1 MNTKKLRKLLNYI
14 LPSPLGEGSG
24 VRLLPFL
31 GEGSGVRLLPFL
43 GEGSGVRLLL
53 FFIVSLFFSPAGAQ
67 TITGTV
73 YEMLGGQREPIVGA
87 NVVLVNHQNRYVKGA
102 VTDLNGQYRLQ
113 VPQDAQNLRIQ
124 VSYIGMKT
132 QSVRYTGQTQQNFT
146 MENQTTLQEVR
157 VTGQRGGRD
166 AMGISRMEQTSAVQK
181 IDLTEIVDISPVTSV
196 EEALQGQ
203 IAGLDINL
211 GGDPGARSSIRIR
224 GTSSLSASN
233 EPLIVIDGVPQ
244 DVDISED
251 FNFATANEEDFGALL
266 NIAPANIESIEVLKD
281 ASATAIYGTKGANG
295 VLLITT
301 KRGAMG
307 KTKFSFSSKYT
318 FKQEPESV
326 PLLNGPQYVA
336 MMQDA
341 IWNAANSKGLSSAA
355 TEMNMLFNNM
365 ELNYD
370 PLYRY
375 YDEYNVDTDWLE
387 AVKHNA
393 IISDNNFSMTGGGE
407 KAVYKLNL
415 GYYDEQGTTRGT
427 GVQRLSAGMKITYKF
442 SDQLRVRTDF
452 SFSNTNRD
460 ANVLSNARSMA
471 MQKMPNLSPYW
482 IDDQTGASTGIF
494 FTQQEDFQGAYS
506 SNYNPVA
513 LVSEGYNK
521 TTQRDE
527 KMTITLEYDFPFH
540 LQYQGWVSMNM
551 RTTKNKQFLPQ
562 VATGVLWTSSNANR
576 STDAT
581 SDAFSLQTENKLL
594 YNNTFADRHKVIA
607 TALIRTNDSQSFS
620 YTSST
625 YGNASANL
633 SDPVVG
639 SVVAAS
645 GSGNSERRS
654 ISLIAQGVYTYD
666 NRYVLRATLNREG
679 NSTMGKER
687 RWGTFPAFG
696 AAWNIEQEHFW
707 PESVKEWLNVAKV
720 RVGYGWSG
728 TSPSGASIYLGA
740 YKSLGQYM
748 NMAAIVPDRMQLD
761 NLKWETTREYDFGVD
776 LRLFDRLNFTIDY
789 YDKQTS
795 DMLLKDTKLPVTT
808 GYGSVKYIN
817 SGKMSNKGIEMR
829 FDLEVYKGKGWTVS
843 VNANVSR
850 NVNKVKELPSTW
862 VMDNYSFGNGN
873 YALRIVENAPVGS
886 FYGYRYLGVYQNSE
900 DTYARDANGQVMT
913 DWQQQVM
920 VMRNGTERVFPGDA
934 KYDDINHDG
943 VINENDIV
951 YLGNANP
958 KFFGGGGFSVRYK
971 QLTLTTFFY
980 GRYGQKVINGTRI
993 SLENMRG
1000 KNNQSTAVL
1009 HRWRAE
1015 GDQTDIP
1022 RALYG
1027 MGYNYL
1033 GSDRFVEDASFL
1045 RLKTLSLSYNLP
1057 KEWLQKIGITRLNI
1071 FATGYDL
1078 FTWTSY
1084 KGQDPEVR
1092 MPSATSLVR
1101 DDATTPVSRRYAF
1114 GINLDF

>member
-1 MNTKKLRKLLNYI
+1 MKNMMNKNIK
-14 LPSPLGEGSG
+14 
-24 VRLLPFL
+24 RLLIT
-31 GEGSGVRLLPFL
+31 LLVIICHTTF
-43 GEGSGVRLLL
+43 G
-53 FFIVSLFFSPAGAQ
+53 AAQ

-73 YEMLGGQREPIVGA
+73 TELFGGAKEPIMGA
-87 NVVLVNHQNRYVKGA
+87 NVVLVNSQNRYVKGT
-102 VTDLNGQYRLQ
+102 VTDMNGNYNLQ
-113 VPQDAQNLRIQ
+113 VPKDAKNLKVQ

-132 QSVRYTGQTQQNFT
+132 QSVKYTGQKVLDFT
-146 MENQTTLQEVR
+146 MQAQTTLKEVT
-157 VTGQRGGRD
+157 VTGQKGGRD
-166 AMGISRMEQTSAVQK
+166 GMGISRMEQTAAVQRL
-181 IDLTEIVDISPVTSV
+181 DLTEIVETSPVTSV

-244 DVDISED
+244 DIDISED

-266 NIAPANIESIEVLKD
+266 NIAPANIESIEVMKD

-295 VLLITT
+295 VLLINT
-301 KRGAMG
+301 KKGAMG
-307 KTKFSFSSKYT
+307 KTKFSFSSKFT
-318 FKQEPESV
+318 VKKEPEAI
-326 PLLNGPQYVA
+326 PLLNGSQYVA

-341 IWNAANSKGLSSAA
+341 IWNAANAKGIGKASNELD
-355 TEMNMLFNNM
+355 MLFNSA

-370 PLYRY
+370 PTFRY
-375 YDEYNVDTDWLE
+375 YDEYNVDTDWLD
-387 AVKHNA
+387 AVKQDA
-393 IISDNNFSMTGGGE
+393 IITDNNFSMTGGGE

-415 GYYDEQGTTRGT
+415 GYYDEQGTTKGT
-427 GVQRLSAGMKITYKF
+427 GVQRLSAGMKITYSF
-442 SDQLRVRTDF
+442 SDRLRVHTDF
-452 SFSNTNRD
+452 SFTNTNKD
-460 ANVLSNARSMA
+460 ANVLDNARSMA
-471 MQKMPNLSPYW
+471 QNKMPNLSPYW
-482 IDDQTGASTGIF
+482 IDDVTKQSTGVY
-494 FTQQEDFQGAYS
+494 FTPESDFQGGYS

-513 LVSEGYNK
+513 LVNEGYNK
-521 TTQRDE
+521 TTQRQE
-527 KMTITLEYDFPFH
+527 KMTIKLDYEFPFN
-540 LQYQGWVSMNM
+540 LRYEGWVSMNM
-551 RTTKNKQFLPQ
+551 STTKNKKFLPQ
-562 VATGVLWTSSNANR
+562 EATGVLWTSSNANR

-581 SDAFSLQTENKLL
+581 SDAFSLQTENKLI
-594 YNNTFADRHKVIA
+594 YNNTFADVHKLIA

-625 YGNASANL
+625 YGNASPNL

-639 SVVAAS
+639 SVVASS

-654 ISLIAQGVYTYD
+654 VTMIGQAVYSFD
-666 NRYVLRATLNREG
+666 NRYVVRATLNHEG
-679 NSTMGKER
+679 NSSMGKDK

-696 AAWNIEQEHFW
+696 VAWNAEQEHFW
-707 PESVKEWLNVAKV
+707 SESIKKWLNTAKL
-720 RVGYGWSG
+720 RFGLGWSG

-740 YKSLGQYM
+740 YRSLGRYM
-748 NMAAIVPDRMQLD
+748 DMSAIVPDRMQLD
-761 NLKWETTREYDFGVD
+761 NLKWENTREMDFGID
-776 LRLFDRLNFTIDY
+776 LRLFNKLNFTIDY
-789 YDKQTS
+789 YDKETS
-795 DMLLKDTKLPVTT
+795 DMLLKNTALPAST
-808 GYGSVKYIN
+808 GFSSVKYIN

-829 FDLEVYKGKGWTVS
+829 MDYEIFRNKDWTVS

-850 NVNKVKELPSTW
+850 NVNKVKELPATW
-862 VMDNYSFGNGN
+862 VLDNYTFGNGN

-886 FYGYRYLGVYQNSE
+886 FYGYRYLGVYQNTE
-900 DTYARDANGQVMT
+900 ETYARDEAGNVMT
-913 DWQQQVM
+913 DWQGKVITMKNGSEQVY
-920 VMRNGTERVFPGDA
+920 PGDA
-934 KYDDINHDG
+934 HYEDINHDG

-958 KFFGGGGFSVRYK
+958 KFFGGGGFQVRWK

-980 GRYGQKVINGTRI
+980 GRYGQKVINGARI

-1000 KNNQSTAVL
+1000 KANQSTAVL
-1009 HRWRAE
+1009 HRWRSE

-1033 GSDRFVEDASFL
+1033 GSDRFVEDASFI

-1057 KEWLQKIGITRLNI
+1057 KQWLKNIGITRLNV

-1084 KGQDPEVR
+1084 KGQDPEVK
-1092 MPSATSLVR
+1092 MPSPTSLVK
-1101 DDATTPVSRRYAF
+1101 DNATTPVSKRFAF

>member
-1 MNTKKLRKLLNYI
+1 MITKTKHILTAILL
-14 LPSPLGEGSG
+14 
-24 VRLLPFL
+24 V
-31 GEGSGVRLLPFL
+31 VCTATA
-43 GEGSGVRLLL
+43 V
-53 FFIVSLFFSPAGAQ
+53 AQ
-67 TITGTV
+67 NNVITGTV
-73 YEMLGGQREPIVGA
+73 MEKFGDALEPIMGA
-87 NVVLVNHQNRYVKGA
+87 NVVLVNSQNRHVKGT
-102 VTDLNGQYRLQ
+102 VTDINGKYNLA
-113 VPQDAQNLRIQ
+113 VPADGKKLRIK

-132 QSVRYTGQTQQNFT
+132 QTVNYTGQTKIDFKLESNT
-146 MENQTTLQEVR
+146 SIQEVT

-166 AMGISRMEQTSAVQK
+166 QMGISRLEQTSATQRL
-181 IDLTEIVDISPVTSV
+181 DLTQIVETAPVTSV

-233 EPLIVIDGVPQ
+233 EPLIIIDGVPQ
-244 DVDISED
+244 DIDISDD

-301 KRGAMG
+301 KRGSMG

-318 FKQEPESV
+318 FKSEPKSI
-326 PLLNGPQYVA
+326 PLLNGAQYVS

-341 IWNAANSKGLSSAA
+341 IWNAANAKGISNASS
-355 TEMNMLFNNM
+355 EMNMLFNNP
-365 ELNYD
+365 EINYD
-370 PLYRY
+370 PTYKY
-375 YDEYNVDTDWLE
+375 YDEYNVDTDWLD
-387 AVKHNA
+387 AVKQNA
-393 IISDNNFSMTGGGE
+393 IITDNNLSMTGGGE

-415 GYYDEQGTTRGT
+415 GYYDEQGTTVGT
-427 GVQRLSAGMKITYKF
+427 GVQRLSAGMKITYNF
-442 SDQLRVRTDF
+442 SDRLRVRTDF
-452 SFSNTNRD
+452 SFSNTNKD

-471 MQKMPNLSPYW
+471 QSKMPNLSPYW
-482 IDDQTGASTGIF
+482 IDPVTKQSTGVY
-494 FTQQEDFQGAYS
+494 FTPQEDFQGSYS

-513 LVSEGYNK
+513 MVNEGYNK

-551 RTTKNKQFLPQ
+551 RTTKNKKFLPQ
-562 VATGVLWTSSNANR
+562 EATGVLWTDTNANR
-576 STDAT
+576 STDAS
-581 SDAFSLQTENKLL
+581 SDAFSLQTENKLI
-594 YNNTFADRHKVIA
+594 YNNTFAEKHKLIA
-607 TALIRTNDSQSFS
+607 TALLRTNDSQSFS

-639 SVVAAS
+639 SIVASS
-645 GSGNSERRS
+645 GSGNSQRRS
-654 ISLIAQGVYTYD
+654 IMMIAQGVYSYD
-666 NRYVLRATLNREG
+666 NRYVLRATVNREG
-679 NSTMGKER
+679 NSTMGKSN

-696 AAWNIEQEHFW
+696 AAWNLEQEHFLS
-707 PESVKEWLNVAKV
+707 EKIKKWLTTAKF
-720 RVGYGWSG
+720 RFGIGWSG

-740 YKSLGQYM
+740 YQSLGQYM
-748 NMAAIVPDRMQLD
+748 NMPAVYPVRMQLD
-761 NLKWETTREYDFGVD
+761 NLKWETTKEIDFGFD
-776 LRLFDRLNFTIDY
+776 LRLFNKLNITFDY
-789 YDKQTS
+789 YDKLTS
-795 DMLLKDTKLPVTT
+795 DLLLANTKLPSST
-808 GYGSVKYIN
+808 GYNTIKYIN
-817 SGKMSNKGIEMR
+817 SGKMSNKGVEIR
-829 FDLEVYKGKGWTVS
+829 FDYEVFRNKDWTVS

-862 VMDNYSFGNGN
+862 VMDNYTFGNGN

-886 FYGYRYLGVYQNSE
+886 FYGYRYLGVYQNTNE
-900 DTYARDANGQVMT
+900 TYARDAQGGIMN
-913 DWQQQVM
+913 DWKGEPITM
-920 VMRNGTERVFPGDA
+920 KNGTELVYPGDA
-934 KYDDINHDG
+934 KYEDINHDG
-943 VINENDIV
+943 VINESDIV

-958 KFFGGGGFSVRYK
+958 KFFGGGGFQVRYK
-971 QLTLTTFFY
+971 QFTLTTFFY
-980 GRYGQKVINGTRI
+980 GRYGQKVINGARI

-1000 KNNQSTAVL
+1000 KGNQSTAVL

-1015 GDQTDIP
+1015 GDDTDIP

-1045 RLKTLSLSYNLP
+1045 RLKTLSISYNVP
-1057 KEWLQKIGITRLNI
+1057 KKWLKKLGVNKLNV

-1084 KGQDPEVR
+1084 KGQDPEVT
-1092 MPSATSLVR
+1092 MPSATKLVK
-1101 DDATTPVSRRYAF
+1101 DNSTTPVTRRFSF
-1114 GINLDF
+1114 GLNLDF

>member
-1 MNTKKLRKLLNYI
+1 MKQKIYTLIVMLLC
-14 LPSPLGEGSG
+14 S
-24 VRLLPFL
+24 
-31 GEGSGVRLLPFL
+31 
-43 GEGSGVRLLL
+43 
-53 FFIVSLFFSPAGAQ
+53 VSMMAQ
-67 TITGTV
+67 TKVITGKVTEV
-73 YEMLGGQREPIVGA
+73 LGGSKEPIMGA
-87 NVVLVNHQNRYVKGA
+87 NVVLVNSQGRYVKGA
-102 VTDLNGQYRLQ
+102 VTDFDGNYNLQ
-113 VPQDAQNLRIQ
+113 VPADTKNLKIR

-132 QSVRYTGQTQQNFT
+132 ITVNYTGQTSQNFT
-146 MENQTTLQEVR
+146 MEGATTIQEVK
-157 VTGQRGGRD
+157 VVGQRGGRD
-166 AMGISRMEQTSAVQK
+166 GMGITRMEQTSSTQK
-181 IDLTEIVDISPVTSV
+181 IDLSEIVETSPVTSV

-295 VLLITT
+295 VLLINT

-307 KTKFSFSSKYT
+307 KTKFSFSSKFT
-318 FKQEPESV
+318 IKEEPDAI
-326 PLLNGPQYVA
+326 PLLNGSQYVS

-341 IWNAANSKGLSSAA
+341 IWNAANAKGVSSAA
-355 TEMNMLFNNM
+355 NEMNMLFNNA

-370 PLYRY
+370 PSYRY

-387 AVKHNA
+387 AVKQNA
-393 IISDNNFSMTGGGE
+393 IITDNNFSMTGGGE

-415 GYYDEQGTTRGT
+415 GYYDEQGTTVGT
-427 GVQRLSAGMKITYKF
+427 GVQRLSAGMKITYNF
-442 SDQLRVRTDF
+442 SDRLRVRTDF
-452 SFSNTNRD
+452 NFSNTNKD
-460 ANVLSNARSMA
+460 ANVLDNARSMA
-471 MQKMPNLSPYW
+471 MQKMPNLSPYY
-482 IDDQTGASTGIF
+482 IDDVTKESTGIY
-494 FTQQEDFQGAYS
+494 FTPEEDFQGSYS

-513 LVSEGYNK
+513 MVNEGYNK
-521 TTQRDE
+521 TTQRNE

-540 LQYQGWVSMNM
+540 LQYAGWVSMNM
-551 RTTKNKQFLPQ
+551 NTTKNKKFLPQ

-581 SDAFSLQTENKLL
+581 SDAFSLQSENKLI
-594 YNNTFADRHKVIA
+594 YNNTFAEKHKIIA
-607 TALIRTNDSQSFS
+607 TGLVKTNDSQSFS
-620 YTSST
+620 YSSST

-639 SVVAAS
+639 SVVASS

-654 ISLIAQGVYTYD
+654 IMFIGQAVYSFD
-666 NRYVLRATLNREG
+666 NRYVLRATVNREG
-679 NSTMGKER
+679 NSTMGKDK

-696 AAWNIEQEHFW
+696 LAWNAEQEHFW
-707 PESVKEWLNVAKV
+707 SDAIRKWLTTAKL
-720 RVGYGWSG
+720 RLGYGWSG

-748 NMAAIVPDRMQLD
+748 DMAAIVPDRMQLD
-761 NLKWETTREYDFGVD
+761 NLKWETTREMDFGID
-776 LRLFDRLNFTIDY
+776 LRLFDRLNFTLDY
-789 YDKQTS
+789 YDKETS

-808 GYGSVKYIN
+808 GYSSVKYIN

-829 FDLEVYKGKGWTVS
+829 FDVEVFRNKDWTVS

-873 YALRIVENAPVGS
+873 YALRIVENAPVGA
-886 FYGYRYLGVYQNSE
+886 FYGYRYLGVYQNTAE
-900 DTYARDANGQVMT
+900 TYARNAEGGIMY
-913 DWQQQVM
+913 DWQGQAITM
-920 VMRNGTERVFPGDA
+920 KNGTEQVYPGDA
-934 KYDDINHDG
+934 KYEDINHDG

-958 KFFGGGGFSVRYK
+958 KFFGGGGFQVRWK

-980 GRYGQKVINGTRI
+980 GRYGQKVINGARI

-1000 KNNQSTAVL
+1000 KQNQSTAVL

-1015 GDQTDIP
+1015 GDDTDIP

-1057 KEWLQKIGITRLNI
+1057 KKWLKSLGINKLNI

-1078 FTWTSY
+1078 FTWTGY
-1084 KGQDPEVR
+1084 KGQDPEVK
-1092 MPSATSLVR
+1092 MPSPTSLVK
-1101 DDATTPVSRRYAF
+1101 DNSTTPVSKRYAF

>member
-1 MNTKKLRKLLNYI
+1 MKYIHHNIIEKKWMK
-14 LPSPLGEGSG
+14 
-24 VRLLPFL
+24 
-31 GEGSGVRLLPFL
+31 
-43 GEGSGVRLLL
+43 RLLL
-53 FFIVSLFFSPAGAQ
+53 LTLLIQSSIFNLQSSIIQAQ
-67 TITGTV
+67 TKVITGKVTEV
-73 YEMLGGQREPIVGA
+73 LGGSKEPIMGA
-87 NVVLVNHQNRYVKGA
+87 NVVLVNNQGRYVKGA
-102 VTDLNGQYRLQ
+102 VTDFDGNYNLQ
-113 VPQDAQNLRIQ
+113 VPADSKNLKIR

-132 QSVRYTGQTQQNFT
+132 ITVNYTGQTHQNFS
-146 MENQTTLQEVR
+146 MEGATTIQEVK
-157 VTGQRGGRD
+157 VVGQRGGRD
-166 AMGISRMEQTSAVQK
+166 GMGITRMEQTSAVQK
-181 IDLTEIVDISPVTSV
+181 LDLTEIVETSPVTSV

-295 VLLITT
+295 VLLINT
-301 KRGAMG
+301 KRGSMG
-307 KTKFSFSSKYT
+307 KTKFSFSSKFT
-318 FKQEPESV
+318 VKQEPNSI
-326 PLLNGPQYVA
+326 PLLNGAQYVA

-341 IWNAANSKGLSSAA
+341 IWNAANAKGVSSAA
-355 TEMNMLFNNM
+355 NEMNMLFNNA

-370 PLYRY
+370 PTYRY
-375 YDEYNVDTDWLE
+375 YDEYNVDTDWLD
-387 AVKHNA
+387 AVKRNA
-393 IISDNNFSMTGGGE
+393 IITDNNFSMTGGGE

-427 GVQRLSAGMKITYKF
+427 GVQRLSAGMKITYNF
-442 SDQLRVRTDF
+442 SDALRVRTDF
-452 SFSNTNRD
+452 SFSNTNKD
-460 ANVLSNARSMA
+460 ANVLDNARSMA
-471 MQKMPNLSPYW
+471 MQKMPNLSPYY
-482 IDDQTGASTGIF
+482 IDDVTKQSTGVY
-494 FTQQEDFQGAYS
+494 FTQQEDFQGSYS
-506 SNYNPVA
+506 GNYNPVA
-513 LVSEGYNK
+513 MVNEGYSK
-521 TTQRDE
+521 TTQRQE
-527 KMTITLEYDFPFH
+527 KMTITLEYDFPFN

-551 RTTKNKQFLPQ
+551 STTKNKKFLPQ
-562 VATGVLWTSSNANR
+562 EATGVLWTSANANR

-581 SDAFSLQTENKLL
+581 SDAFSLQTENKLI
-594 YNNTFADRHKVIA
+594 YNNTFADVHKLVA
-607 TALIRTNDSQSFS
+607 TGLVKTNDSQSFS

-654 ISLIAQGVYTYD
+654 IMFIGQAVYSYD
-666 NRYVLRATLNREG
+666 NRYVVRATVNREG
-679 NSTMGKER
+679 NSTMGKDK

-696 AAWNIEQEHFW
+696 VAWNAEQEHFW
-707 PESVKEWLNVAKV
+707 SESVKKWLNTAKL
-720 RVGYGWSG
+720 RLGYGWSG

-761 NLKWETTREYDFGVD
+761 NLKWETTREMDFGID
-776 LRLFDRLNFTIDY
+776 LRLFDKLNFTIDY
-789 YDKQTS
+789 YDKETS

-808 GYGSVKYIN
+808 GYSSVKYIN

-829 FDLEVYKGKGWTVS
+829 FDLEVFRNKDWTVS

-873 YALRIVENAPVGS
+873 YALRIVENAPVGA
-886 FYGYRYLGVYQNSE
+886 FYGYRYLGVYQNTGE
-900 DTYARDANGQVMT
+900 TYARNAEGNIMY
-913 DWQQQVM
+913 DWQGQAITM
-920 VMRNGTERVFPGDA
+920 KNGTEQVYPGDA
-934 KYDDINHDG
+934 KYEDINHDG

-958 KFFGGGGFSVRYK
+958 KFFGGGGFQVRWK

-980 GRYGQKVINGTRI
+980 GRYGQKVINGARI
-993 SLENMRG
+993 NLENMRG

-1057 KEWLQKIGITRLNI
+1057 KKWLKSLGINKLNI

-1084 KGQDPEVR
+1084 KGQDPEVK
-1092 MPSATSLVR
+1092 MPSPTSLVK
-1101 DDATTPVSRRYAF
+1101 DSSTTPVSKRYAF

>member
-1 MNTKKLRKLLNYI
+1 MNQNRIFVFLL
-14 LPSPLGEGSG
+14 S
-24 VRLLPFL
+24 LLC
-31 GEGSGVRLLPFL
+31 S
-43 GEGSGVRLLL
+43 
-53 FFIVSLFFSPAGAQ
+53 VSMMAQ
-67 TITGTV
+67 EKVITGKVT
-73 YEMLGGQREPIVGA
+73 EALDNGMEDPIIGA
-87 NVVLVNHQNRYVKGA
+87 NVVLVNSQNRYVKGA
-102 VTDLNGQYRLQ
+102 VTDIDGNYYLQ
-113 VPQDAQNLRIQ
+113 VPADSKNLKVRAT
-124 VSYIGMKT
+124 YIGMKAKT
-132 QSVRYTGQTQQNFT
+132 VNYTGQTQIDFKL
-146 MENQTTLQEVR
+146 ENETTLQEVT
-157 VTGQRGGRD
+157 VTGTRGGRD
-166 AMGISRMEQTSAVQK
+166 GMGISRMEQTSSVQK
-181 IDLTEIVDISPVTSV
+181 VDLSAIVETSPVTSV

-244 DVDISED
+244 DVDITDD
-251 FNFATANEEDFGALL
+251 FNFSTANEEDFGALL

-295 VLLITT
+295 VLLINT
-301 KRGAMG
+301 KRGSQG
-307 KTKFSFSSKYT
+307 KTKFSFSSKFT
-318 FKQEPESV
+318 AKKEPKSI
-326 PLLNGPQYVA
+326 PLLNGSQYVSL
-336 MMQDA
+336 MQDA
-341 IWNAANSKGLSSAA
+341 IWNAANAKGISNAA
-355 TEMNMLFNNM
+355 NEMDMLFNNA

-370 PLYRY
+370 PNYRY

-387 AVKHNA
+387 AVKQNA
-393 IISDNNFSMTGGGE
+393 IITDNNFSMTGGGE

-415 GYYDEQGTTRGT
+415 GYYDEQGTTIGT
-427 GVQRLSAGMKITYKF
+427 GVQRLSAGMKITYNF
-442 SDQLRVRTDF
+442 SDRLRVRTDF
-452 SFSNTNRD
+452 SFSNTNKD
-460 ANVLSNARSMA
+460 ANALSSVRNIA

-482 IDDQTGASTGIF
+482 IDDVTKQPTDVYFSRD
-494 FTQQEDFQGAYS
+494 EDFQGSFTSTGS
-506 SNYNPVA
+506 SSVSSANYNPVA
-513 LVSEGYNK
+513 MVNEGYNK

-527 KMTITLEYDFPFH
+527 KMTITLQYDFPFH
-540 LQYQGWVSMNM
+540 LQYQGWISLNM

-562 VATGVLWTSSNANR
+562 EATGVLWTSNLANM
-576 STDAT
+576 SVDATTDAF
-581 SDAFSLQTENKLL
+581 ALQSENKLI
-594 YNNTFADRHKVIA
+594 YNNTFAEKHKIIA
-607 TALIRTNDSQSFS
+607 TGLVKTADNESFS

-625 YGNASANL
+625 YGNASASL

-639 SVVAAS
+639 SVVRSS

-654 ISLIAQGVYTYD
+654 ISLIGQAVYSYD
-666 NRYVLRATLNREG
+666 NRYVLRGTINHEG
-679 NSTMGKER
+679 NSTMGKEK

-696 AAWNIEQEHFW
+696 VAWNIEQEHFW
-707 PESVKEWLNVAKV
+707 SESFKKWFNEGKV

-748 NMAAIVPDRMQLD
+748 DMPAITPDRMQLD
-761 NLKWETTREYDFGVD
+761 NLKWETTREFDLGFDF
-776 LRLFDRLNFTIDY
+776 RFFDKLSFTFDY

-795 DMLLKDTKLPVTT
+795 DMLLKDTKLPVST
-808 GYGSVKYIN
+808 GYSQVKYIN
-817 SGKMSNKGIEMR
+817 SGKMSNKGVELR
-829 FDLEVYKGKGWTVS
+829 FEYQVFRNKIWTVS

-850 NVNKVKELPSTW
+850 NINKVKELPSTW

-886 FYGYRYLGVYQNSE
+886 FYGYRYLGVYQNTE
-900 DTYARDANGQVMT
+900 QTYARDAKGDVMY
-913 DWQQQVM
+913 DWQGNVITM
-920 VMRNGTERVFPGDA
+920 KNGTVQAYPGDA
-934 KYDDINHDG
+934 MYEDINHDG

-951 YLGNANP
+951 YLGNSNP
-958 KFFGGGGFSVRYK
+958 KFFGGGGFQVRWK
-971 QLTLTTFFY
+971 DLTLTTFFY
-980 GRYGQKVINGTRI
+980 GRYGQKVINGARI
-993 SLENMRG
+993 SLENMYG

-1045 RLKTLSLSYNLP
+1045 RLKTLSLSYNVP
-1057 KEWLQKIGITRLNI
+1057 KKWLKHLGITKLNV

-1078 FTWTSY
+1078 FTWTKY
-1084 KGQDPEVR
+1084 KGQDPEVS

-1101 DDATTPVSRRYAF
+1101 DNATTPVSRRFAL

>member
-1 MNTKKLRKLLNYI
+1 MITKTKHILTAILL
-14 LPSPLGEGSG
+14 
-24 VRLLPFL
+24 V
-31 GEGSGVRLLPFL
+31 VCAATA
-43 GEGSGVRLLL
+43 V
-53 FFIVSLFFSPAGAQ
+53 AQ
-67 TITGTV
+67 NNVITGTV
-73 YEMLGGQREPIVGA
+73 MEKFGDDLEPIMGA
-87 NVVLVNHQNRYVKGA
+87 NVVLVNSQNRHVKGT
-102 VTDLNGQYRLQ
+102 VTDINGKYNLA
-113 VPQDAQNLRIQ
+113 VPADGKKLRIK

-132 QSVRYTGQTQQNFT
+132 QTVNYTGQTKIDFKLESNT
-146 MENQTTLQEVR
+146 SIQEVT

-166 AMGISRMEQTSAVQK
+166 QMGISRLEQTSATQRL
-181 IDLTEIVDISPVTSV
+181 DLTQIVETAPVTSV

-233 EPLIVIDGVPQ
+233 EPLIIIDGVPQ
-244 DVDISED
+244 DIDISDD

-301 KRGAMG
+301 KRGSMG

-318 FKQEPESV
+318 FKSEPKSI
-326 PLLNGPQYVA
+326 PLLNGAQYVS

-341 IWNAANSKGLSSAA
+341 IWNAANAKGISNASS
-355 TEMNMLFNNM
+355 EMNMLFNNP
-365 ELNYD
+365 EINYD
-370 PLYRY
+370 PTYKY
-375 YDEYNVDTDWLE
+375 YDEYNVDTDWLD
-387 AVKHNA
+387 AVKQNA
-393 IISDNNFSMTGGGE
+393 IITDNNLSMTGGGE

-415 GYYDEQGTTRGT
+415 GYYDEQGTTVGT
-427 GVQRLSAGMKITYKF
+427 GVQRLSAGMKITYNF
-442 SDQLRVRTDF
+442 SDRLRVRTDF
-452 SFSNTNRD
+452 SFSNTNKD

-471 MQKMPNLSPYW
+471 QSKMPNLSPYW
-482 IDDQTGASTGIF
+482 IDPVTKQSTGVY
-494 FTQQEDFQGAYS
+494 FTPQEDFQGSYS

-513 LVSEGYNK
+513 MVNEGYNK

-551 RTTKNKQFLPQ
+551 RTTKNKKFLPQ
-562 VATGVLWTSSNANR
+562 EATGVLWTDTNANR
-576 STDAT
+576 STDAS
-581 SDAFSLQTENKLL
+581 SDAFSLQTENKLI
-594 YNNTFADRHKVIA
+594 YNNTFAEKHKLIA
-607 TALIRTNDSQSFS
+607 TALLRTNDSQSFS

-639 SVVAAS
+639 SIVASS
-645 GSGNSERRS
+645 GSGNSQRRS
-654 ISLIAQGVYTYD
+654 IMMIAQGVYSYD
-666 NRYVLRATLNREG
+666 NRYVLRATVNREG
-679 NSTMGKER
+679 NSTMGKSN

-696 AAWNIEQEHFW
+696 AAWNLEQEHFLS
-707 PESVKEWLNVAKV
+707 EKIKKWLTTAKF
-720 RVGYGWSG
+720 RFGIGWSG

-740 YKSLGQYM
+740 YQSLGQYM
-748 NMAAIVPDRMQLD
+748 NMPAVYPVRMQLD
-761 NLKWETTREYDFGVD
+761 NLKWETTKEIDFGFD
-776 LRLFDRLNFTIDY
+776 LRLFNKLNITFDY
-789 YDKQTS
+789 YDKLTS
-795 DMLLKDTKLPVTT
+795 DLLLANTKLPSST
-808 GYGSVKYIN
+808 GYNTIKYIN
-817 SGKMSNKGIEMR
+817 SGKMSNKGVEIR
-829 FDLEVYKGKGWTVS
+829 FDYEVFRNKDWTVS

-862 VMDNYSFGNGN
+862 VMDNYTFGNGN

-886 FYGYRYLGVYQNSE
+886 FYGYRYLGVYQNTNE
-900 DTYARDANGQVMT
+900 TYARDAQGGIMN
-913 DWQQQVM
+913 DWKGEPITM
-920 VMRNGTERVFPGDA
+920 KNGTELVYPGDA
-934 KYDDINHDG
+934 KYEDINHDG
-943 VINENDIV
+943 VINESDIV

-958 KFFGGGGFSVRYK
+958 KFFGGGGFQVRYK
-971 QLTLTTFFY
+971 QFTLTTFFY
-980 GRYGQKVINGTRI
+980 GRYGQKVINGARI

-1000 KNNQSTAVL
+1000 KGNQSTAVL

-1015 GDQTDIP
+1015 GDDTDIP

-1045 RLKTLSLSYNLP
+1045 RLKTLSISYNVP
-1057 KEWLQKIGITRLNI
+1057 KKWLKKLGVNKLNV

-1084 KGQDPEVR
+1084 KGQDPEVT
-1092 MPSATSLVR
+1092 MPSATKLVK
-1101 DDATTPVSRRYAF
+1101 DNSTTPVTRRFSF
-1114 GINLDF
+1114 GLNLDF

>member
-1 MNTKKLRKLLNYI
+1 MTQSNIR
-14 LPSPLGEGSG
+14 
-24 VRLLPFL
+24 RLLISL
-31 GEGSGVRLLPFL
+31 S
-43 GEGSGVRLLL
+43 
-53 FFIVSLFFSPAGAQ
+53 FIICHLSFSSVAAQ

-73 YEMLGGQREPIVGA
+73 YEMLGNQREPVIGA
-87 NVVLVNHQNRYVKGA
+87 NVVLVNQQNRYVKGA
-102 VTDLNGQYRLQ
+102 VTDINGQYRLQ
-113 VPQDAQNLRIQ
+113 VPQDSKNLRVQ
-124 VSYIGMKT
+124 ASYIGMKT
-132 QSVRYTGQTQQNFT
+132 QSVKYTGQTVQNFT
-146 MENQTTLQEVR
+146 MENSTTLKEVQ

-166 AMGISRMEQTSAVQK
+166 GMGISRMEQTSSVQK
-181 IDLTEIVDISPVTSV
+181 IDLNAIVETAPVTSV

-203 IAGLDINL
+203 VAGLDINL

-295 VLLITT
+295 VLLINT

-307 KTKFSFSSKYT
+307 KTKFSFSSKLT
-318 FKQEPESV
+318 FKKEPESV
-326 PLLNGPQYVA
+326 PLLNGPQYVS

-341 IWNAANSKGLSSAA
+341 IWNAANAKGVNSAA
-355 TEMNMLFNNM
+355 NEMNMLFNNL

-370 PLYRY
+370 PTYRY
-375 YDEYNVDTDWLE
+375 FDEYNTDTDWLE
-387 AVKHNA
+387 AVKQDA
-393 IISDNNFSMTGGGE
+393 LVTDNNFSMTGGGE

-442 SDQLRVRTDF
+442 SDVLRVRTDF
-452 SFSNTNRD
+452 SFSNTNKD
-460 ANVLSNARSMA
+460 ANVLGDARSMA
-471 MQKMPNLSPYW
+471 MRKMPNLSPYW
-482 IDDQTGASTGIF
+482 IDPVTKEPTGVF
-494 FTQQEDFQGAYS
+494 FTQQEDFQGSYS

-513 LVSEGYNK
+513 LVEKGYNK
-521 TTQRDE
+521 TTQRQE
-527 KMTITLEYDFPFH
+527 KMTITLEYDFPFG

-551 RTTKNKQFLPQ
+551 STTKNKKFLPQ
-562 VATGVLWTSSNANR
+562 EATGVLWTNSNANR

-594 YNNTFADRHKVIA
+594 YNQTFAEKHKVIA
-607 TALIRTNDSQSFS
+607 TALVRTSDNQSFS

-639 SVVAAS
+639 SVVASS

-654 ISLIAQGVYTYD
+654 ISLIAQGVYSYD

-679 NSTMGKER
+679 NSTMGKEK

-696 AAWNIEQEHFW
+696 LAWNAEQEHFW
-707 PESVKEWLNVAKV
+707 TEDIKKWLTTAKV

-748 NMAAIVPDRMQLD
+748 NMPAVVPDRMQLD
-761 NLKWETTREYDFGVD
+761 NLKWETTREADFGID
-776 LRLFDRLNFTIDY
+776 LRLWDRLNFTFDY

-795 DMLLKDTKLPVTT
+795 DMLLKDTKLPVST
-808 GYGSVKYIN
+808 GYSSVKYIN
-817 SGKMSNKGIEMR
+817 SGKMSNKGVEMR
-829 FDLEVYKGKGWTVS
+829 MDYEIFRNKDWTIS
-843 VNANVSR
+843 VNANISR

-886 FYGYRYLGVYQNSE
+886 FYGYRYLGVYQNTDE
-900 DTYARDANGQVMT
+900 TYARDAEGNIMT
-913 DWQQQVM
+913 DWQQKAITM
-920 VMRNGTERVFPGDA
+920 KNGTEQVYPGDA
-934 KYDDINHDG
+934 KYEDINHDG
-943 VINENDIV
+943 VINESDIV

-958 KFFGGGGFSVRYK
+958 KFFGGGGFQVRWR

-980 GRYGQKVINGTRI
+980 GRYGQKVINGARI

-1000 KNNQSTAVL
+1000 VANQSTAVL
-1009 HRWRAE
+1009 HRWRNE

-1045 RLKTLSLSYNLP
+1045 RLKTLSLSYNVS
-1057 KEWLQKIGITRLNI
+1057 KEWLKKVGITRLNV
-1071 FATGYDL
+1071 FATAYDL
-1078 FTWTSY
+1078 FTWTGY
-1084 KGQDPEVR
+1084 KGQDPEVK
-1092 MPSATSLVR
+1092 MPSATSIVR
-1101 DDATTPVSRRYAF
+1101 DNATTPVSKRFAF
-1114 GINLDF
+1114 GVNLDF

>member
-1 MNTKKLRKLLNYI
+1 MITKTKHILTAILL
-14 LPSPLGEGSG
+14 
-24 VRLLPFL
+24 V
-31 GEGSGVRLLPFL
+31 VCTATA
-43 GEGSGVRLLL
+43 V
-53 FFIVSLFFSPAGAQ
+53 AQ
-67 TITGTV
+67 NNVITGTV
-73 YEMLGGQREPIVGA
+73 MEKFGDALEPIMGA
-87 NVVLVNHQNRYVKGA
+87 NVVLVNGQNRHVKGT
-102 VTDLNGQYRLQ
+102 VTDINGKYNLA
-113 VPQDAQNLRIQ
+113 VPADGKKLRIK

-132 QSVRYTGQTQQNFT
+132 QTVNYTGQTKIDFKLESNT
-146 MENQTTLQEVR
+146 SIQEVT

-166 AMGISRMEQTSAVQK
+166 QMGISRLEQTSATQRL
-181 IDLTEIVDISPVTSV
+181 DLTQIVETAPVTSV

-233 EPLIVIDGVPQ
+233 EPLIIIDGVPQ
-244 DVDISED
+244 DIDISDD

-301 KRGAMG
+301 KRGTMG

-318 FKQEPESV
+318 FKSEPKSI
-326 PLLNGPQYVA
+326 PLLNGAQYVS

-341 IWNAANSKGLSSAA
+341 IWNAANAKGISNASS
-355 TEMNMLFNNM
+355 EMNMLFNNP
-365 ELNYD
+365 EINYD
-370 PLYRY
+370 PTYKY
-375 YDEYNVDTDWLE
+375 YDEYNVDTDWLD
-387 AVKHNA
+387 AVKQNA
-393 IISDNNFSMTGGGE
+393 IITDNNLSMTGGGE

-415 GYYDEQGTTRGT
+415 GYYDEQGTTVGT
-427 GVQRLSAGMKITYKF
+427 GVQRLSAGMKITYNF
-442 SDQLRVRTDF
+442 SDRLRVRTDF
-452 SFSNTNRD
+452 SFSNTNKD

-471 MQKMPNLSPYW
+471 QSKMPNLSPYW
-482 IDDQTGASTGIF
+482 IDPVTKQSTGVY
-494 FTQQEDFQGAYS
+494 FTPQEDFQGSYS

-513 LVSEGYNK
+513 MVNEGYNK

-551 RTTKNKQFLPQ
+551 RTTKNKKFLPQ
-562 VATGVLWTSSNANR
+562 EATGVLWTDTNANR
-576 STDAT
+576 STDAS
-581 SDAFSLQTENKLL
+581 SDAFSLQTENKLI
-594 YNNTFADRHKVIA
+594 YNNTFAEKHKLIA
-607 TALIRTNDSQSFS
+607 TALLRTNDSQSFS

-639 SVVAAS
+639 SIVAGS
-645 GSGNSERRS
+645 GSGNSQRRS
-654 ISLIAQGVYTYD
+654 IMMIAQSVYSYD
-666 NRYVLRATLNREG
+666 NRYVLRATVNHEG
-679 NSTMGKER
+679 NSTMGKSN

-696 AAWNIEQEHFW
+696 AAWNLEQEHFLS
-707 PESVKEWLNVAKV
+707 EKIKKWLTTAKF
-720 RVGYGWSG
+720 RFGIGWSG

-740 YKSLGQYM
+740 YQSLGQYM
-748 NMAAIVPDRMQLD
+748 NMPAVYPVRMQLD
-761 NLKWETTREYDFGVD
+761 NLKWETTKELDFGFD
-776 LRLFDRLNFTIDY
+776 LRLFNKLNVTFDY
-789 YDKQTS
+789 YDKLTS
-795 DMLLKDTKLPVTT
+795 DLLLANTKLPSST
-808 GYGSVKYIN
+808 GYNTIKYIN
-817 SGKMSNKGIEMR
+817 SGKMSNKGVEIR
-829 FDLEVYKGKGWTVS
+829 FDYEVFRNKDWTVS

-862 VMDNYSFGNGN
+862 VMDNYTFGNGN

-886 FYGYRYLGVYQNSE
+886 FYGYRYLGVYQNTNE
-900 DTYARDANGQVMT
+900 TYARDAQGGIMN
-913 DWQQQVM
+913 DWKGEPITM
-920 VMRNGTERVFPGDA
+920 KNGTELVYPGDA
-934 KYDDINHDG
+934 KYEDINHDG
-943 VINENDIV
+943 VINESDIV

-958 KFFGGGGFSVRYK
+958 KFFGGGGFQVRYK
-971 QLTLTTFFY
+971 QFTLTTFFY
-980 GRYGQKVINGTRI
+980 GRYGQKVINGARI

-1000 KNNQSTAVL
+1000 KGNQSTAVL

-1015 GDQTDIP
+1015 GDDTDIP

-1045 RLKTLSLSYNLP
+1045 RLKTLSISYNVP
-1057 KEWLQKIGITRLNI
+1057 KKWLKKLGVTKLNV

-1078 FTWTSY
+1078 FTWTGY
-1084 KGQDPEVR
+1084 KGQDPEVK
-1092 MPSATSLVR
+1092 MPSATSLVK
-1101 DDATTPVSRRYAF
+1101 DNSTTPVTRRFSF
-1114 GINLDF
+1114 GLNLDF

>member
-1 MNTKKLRKLLNYI
+1 MITKTKHILTAILL
-14 LPSPLGEGSG
+14 
-24 VRLLPFL
+24 V
-31 GEGSGVRLLPFL
+31 VCTATA
-43 GEGSGVRLLL
+43 V
-53 FFIVSLFFSPAGAQ
+53 AQ
-67 TITGTV
+67 NNVITGTV
-73 YEMLGGQREPIVGA
+73 MEKFGDALEPIMGA
-87 NVVLVNHQNRYVKGA
+87 NVVLVNGQNRHVKGT
-102 VTDLNGQYRLQ
+102 VTDINGKYNLA
-113 VPQDAQNLRIQ
+113 VPADGKKLRIK

-132 QSVRYTGQTQQNFT
+132 QTVNYTGQTKIDFKLESNT
-146 MENQTTLQEVR
+146 SIQEVT

-166 AMGISRMEQTSAVQK
+166 QMGISRLEQTSATQRL
-181 IDLTEIVDISPVTSV
+181 DLTQIVETAPVTSV

-233 EPLIVIDGVPQ
+233 EPLIIIDGVPQ
-244 DVDISED
+244 DIDISDD

-301 KRGAMG
+301 KRGTMG

-318 FKQEPESV
+318 FKSEPKSI
-326 PLLNGPQYVA
+326 PLLNGAQYVS

-341 IWNAANSKGLSSAA
+341 IWNAANAKGISNASS
-355 TEMNMLFNNM
+355 EMNMLFNNP
-365 ELNYD
+365 EINYD
-370 PLYRY
+370 PTYKY
-375 YDEYNVDTDWLE
+375 YDEYNVDTDWLD
-387 AVKHNA
+387 AVKQNA
-393 IISDNNFSMTGGGE
+393 IITDNNLSMTGGGE

-415 GYYDEQGTTRGT
+415 GYYDEQGTTVGT
-427 GVQRLSAGMKITYKF
+427 GVQRLSAGMKITYNF
-442 SDQLRVRTDF
+442 SDRLRVRTDF
-452 SFSNTNRD
+452 SFSNTNKD

-471 MQKMPNLSPYW
+471 QSKMPNLSPYW
-482 IDDQTGASTGIF
+482 IDPVTKQSTGVY
-494 FTQQEDFQGAYS
+494 FTPQEDFQGSYS

-513 LVSEGYNK
+513 MVNEGYNK

-551 RTTKNKQFLPQ
+551 RTTKNKKFLPQ
-562 VATGVLWTSSNANR
+562 EATGVLWTDTNANR
-576 STDAT
+576 STDAS
-581 SDAFSLQTENKLL
+581 SDAFSLQTENKLI
-594 YNNTFADRHKVIA
+594 YNNTFAEKHKLIA
-607 TALIRTNDSQSFS
+607 TALLRTNDSQSFS

-639 SVVAAS
+639 SIVASS
-645 GSGNSERRS
+645 GSGNSQRRS
-654 ISLIAQGVYTYD
+654 IMMIAQSVYSYD
-666 NRYVLRATLNREG
+666 NRYVLRATVNREG
-679 NSTMGKER
+679 NSTMGKSN

-696 AAWNIEQEHFW
+696 AAWNLEQEHFLS
-707 PESVKEWLNVAKV
+707 EKIKKWLTTAKF
-720 RVGYGWSG
+720 RFGIGWSG

-740 YKSLGQYM
+740 YQSLGQYM
-748 NMAAIVPDRMQLD
+748 NMPAVYPVRMQLD
-761 NLKWETTREYDFGVD
+761 NLKWETTKEIDFGFD
-776 LRLFDRLNFTIDY
+776 LRLFNKLNITFDY
-789 YDKQTS
+789 YDKLTS
-795 DMLLKDTKLPVTT
+795 DLLLANTKLPSST
-808 GYGSVKYIN
+808 GYNTIKYIN
-817 SGKMSNKGIEMR
+817 SGKMSNKGVEIR
-829 FDLEVYKGKGWTVS
+829 FDYEVFRNKDWTVS

-862 VMDNYSFGNGN
+862 VMDNYTFGNGN

-886 FYGYRYLGVYQNSE
+886 FYGYRYLGVYQNTNE
-900 DTYARDANGQVMT
+900 TYARDAQGGIMN
-913 DWQQQVM
+913 DWKGEPITM
-920 VMRNGTERVFPGDA
+920 KNGTELVYPGDA
-934 KYDDINHDG
+934 KYEDINHDG
-943 VINENDIV
+943 VINESDIV

-958 KFFGGGGFSVRYK
+958 KFFGGGGFQVRYK
-971 QLTLTTFFY
+971 QFTLTTFFY
-980 GRYGQKVINGTRI
+980 GRYGQKVINGARI

-1000 KNNQSTAVL
+1000 KGNQSTAVL

-1015 GDQTDIP
+1015 GDDTDIP

-1045 RLKTLSLSYNLP
+1045 RLKTLSISYNVP
-1057 KEWLQKIGITRLNI
+1057 KKWLKKLGVNKLNV

-1084 KGQDPEVR
+1084 KGQDPEVT
-1092 MPSATSLVR
+1092 MPSATTLVK
-1101 DDATTPVSRRYAF
+1101 DNSTTPVTRRFSF
-1114 GINLDF
+1114 GLNLDF

>member
-1 MNTKKLRKLLNYI
+1 MKNMMNKNIK
-14 LPSPLGEGSG
+14 
-24 VRLLPFL
+24 RLLIT
-31 GEGSGVRLLPFL
+31 LLVIICHTTF
-43 GEGSGVRLLL
+43 G
-53 FFIVSLFFSPAGAQ
+53 AAQ

-73 YEMLGGQREPIVGA
+73 TELFGGAKEPIMGA
-87 NVVLVNHQNRYVKGA
+87 NVVLVNSQNRYVKGT
-102 VTDLNGQYRLQ
+102 VTDMNGNYNLQ
-113 VPQDAQNLRIQ
+113 VPKDAKNLKVQ

-132 QSVRYTGQTQQNFT
+132 QSVKYTGQKVLDFT
-146 MENQTTLQEVR
+146 MQAQTTLKEVT
-157 VTGQRGGRD
+157 VTGQKGGRD
-166 AMGISRMEQTSAVQK
+166 GMGISRMEQTAAVQRL
-181 IDLTEIVDISPVTSV
+181 DLTEIVETSPVTSV

-244 DVDISED
+244 DIDISED

-266 NIAPANIESIEVLKD
+266 NIAPANIESIEVMKD

-295 VLLITT
+295 VLLINT
-301 KRGAMG
+301 KKGAMG
-307 KTKFSFSSKYT
+307 KTKFSFSSKFT
-318 FKQEPESV
+318 VKKEPEAI
-326 PLLNGPQYVA
+326 PLLNGSQYVA

-341 IWNAANSKGLSSAA
+341 IWNAANAKGIGKASNELD
-355 TEMNMLFNNM
+355 MLFNSA

-370 PLYRY
+370 PTFRY
-375 YDEYNVDTDWLE
+375 YDEYNVDTDWLD
-387 AVKHNA
+387 AVKQDA
-393 IISDNNFSMTGGGE
+393 IITDNNFSMTGGGE

-415 GYYDEQGTTRGT
+415 GYYDEQGTTKGT
-427 GVQRLSAGMKITYKF
+427 GVQRLSAGMKITYSF
-442 SDQLRVRTDF
+442 SDRLRVHTDF
-452 SFSNTNRD
+452 SFTNTNKD
-460 ANVLSNARSMA
+460 ANVLDNARSMA
-471 MQKMPNLSPYW
+471 QNKMPNLSPYW
-482 IDDQTGASTGIF
+482 IDDVTKQSTGVY
-494 FTQQEDFQGAYS
+494 FTPESDFQGGYS

-513 LVSEGYNK
+513 LVNEGYNK
-521 TTQRDE
+521 TTQRQE
-527 KMTITLEYDFPFH
+527 KMTIKLDYEFPFN
-540 LQYQGWVSMNM
+540 LRYEGWVSMNM
-551 RTTKNKQFLPQ
+551 STTKNKKFLPQ
-562 VATGVLWTSSNANR
+562 EATGVLWTSSNANR

-581 SDAFSLQTENKLL
+581 SDAFSLQTENKLI
-594 YNNTFADRHKVIA
+594 YNNTFADVHKLIA

-625 YGNASANL
+625 YGNASPNL

-639 SVVAAS
+639 SVVASS

-654 ISLIAQGVYTYD
+654 ITMIGQAVYSFD
-666 NRYVLRATLNREG
+666 NRYVVRATLNHEG
-679 NSTMGKER
+679 NSSMGKDK

-696 AAWNIEQEHFW
+696 VAWNAEQEHFW
-707 PESVKEWLNVAKV
+707 SESIKKWLNTAKL
-720 RVGYGWSG
+720 RFGLGWSG

-740 YKSLGQYM
+740 YRSLGRYM
-748 NMAAIVPDRMQLD
+748 DMSAIVPDRMQLD
-761 NLKWETTREYDFGVD
+761 NLKWETTREMDFGID
-776 LRLFDRLNFTIDY
+776 LRLFNKLNFTIDY
-789 YDKQTS
+789 YDKETS
-795 DMLLKDTKLPVTT
+795 DMLLKNTALPAST
-808 GYGSVKYIN
+808 GFSSVKYIN

-829 FDLEVYKGKGWTVS
+829 MDYEIFRNKDWTVS

-850 NVNKVKELPSTW
+850 NVNKVKELPATW
-862 VMDNYSFGNGN
+862 VLDNYTFGNGN

-886 FYGYRYLGVYQNSE
+886 FYGYRYLGVYQNTE
-900 DTYARDANGQVMT
+900 ETYARDEAGNVMT
-913 DWQQQVM
+913 DWQGKVITMKNGSEQVY
-920 VMRNGTERVFPGDA
+920 PGDA
-934 KYDDINHDG
+934 HYEDINHDG

-958 KFFGGGGFSVRYK
+958 KFFGGGGFQVRWK

-980 GRYGQKVINGTRI
+980 GRYGQKVINGARI

-1000 KNNQSTAVL
+1000 KANQSTAVL
-1009 HRWRAE
+1009 HRWRSE

-1033 GSDRFVEDASFL
+1033 GSDRFVEDASFI

-1057 KEWLQKIGITRLNI
+1057 KQWLKNIGITRLNV

-1084 KGQDPEVR
+1084 KGQDPEVK
-1092 MPSATSLVR
+1092 MPSPTSLVK
-1101 DDATTPVSRRYAF
+1101 DNATTPVSKRFAF

>member
-1 MNTKKLRKLLNYI
+1 MITKTKHILTAILL
-14 LPSPLGEGSG
+14 
-24 VRLLPFL
+24 V
-31 GEGSGVRLLPFL
+31 VCTATA
-43 GEGSGVRLLL
+43 V
-53 FFIVSLFFSPAGAQ
+53 AQ
-67 TITGTV
+67 NNVITGTV
-73 YEMLGGQREPIVGA
+73 MEKFGDALEPIMGA
-87 NVVLVNHQNRYVKGA
+87 NVVLVNGQNRHVKGT
-102 VTDLNGQYRLQ
+102 VTDINGKYNLA
-113 VPQDAQNLRIQ
+113 VPADGKKLRIK

-132 QSVRYTGQTQQNFT
+132 QTVNYTGQTKIDFKLESNT
-146 MENQTTLQEVR
+146 SIQEVT

-166 AMGISRMEQTSAVQK
+166 QMGISRLEQTSATQRL
-181 IDLTEIVDISPVTSV
+181 DLTQIVETAPVTSV

-233 EPLIVIDGVPQ
+233 EPLIIIDGVPQ
-244 DVDISED
+244 DIDISDD

-301 KRGAMG
+301 KRGTMG

-318 FKQEPESV
+318 FKSEPKSI
-326 PLLNGPQYVA
+326 PLLNGAQYVS

-341 IWNAANSKGLSSAA
+341 IWNAANAKGISNASS
-355 TEMNMLFNNM
+355 EMNMLFNNP
-365 ELNYD
+365 EINYD
-370 PLYRY
+370 PTYKY
-375 YDEYNVDTDWLE
+375 YDEYNVDTDWLD
-387 AVKHNA
+387 AVKQNA
-393 IISDNNFSMTGGGE
+393 IITDNNLSMTGGGE

-415 GYYDEQGTTRGT
+415 GYYDEQGTTVGT
-427 GVQRLSAGMKITYKF
+427 GVQRLSAGMKITYNF
-442 SDQLRVRTDF
+442 SDRLRVRTDF
-452 SFSNTNRD
+452 SFSNTNKD

-471 MQKMPNLSPYW
+471 QSKMPNLSPYW
-482 IDDQTGASTGIF
+482 IDPVTKQSTGVY
-494 FTQQEDFQGAYS
+494 FTPQEDFQGSYS

-513 LVSEGYNK
+513 MVNEGYNK
-521 TTQRDE
+521 TTQRDQ

-551 RTTKNKQFLPQ
+551 RTTKNKKFLPQ
-562 VATGVLWTSSNANR
+562 EATGVLWTNSNANR
-576 STDAT
+576 STDAS
-581 SDAFSLQTENKLL
+581 SDAFSLQTENKLI
-594 YNNTFADRHKVIA
+594 YNNTFAEKHKLIA
-607 TALIRTNDSQSFS
+607 TALLRTNDSQSFS

-639 SVVAAS
+639 SIVASS
-645 GSGNSERRS
+645 GSGNSQRRS
-654 ISLIAQGVYTYD
+654 IMMIAQSVYSYD
-666 NRYVLRATLNREG
+666 NRYVLRATVNREG
-679 NSTMGKER
+679 NSTMGKSN

-696 AAWNIEQEHFW
+696 AAWNLEQEHFLS
-707 PESVKEWLNVAKV
+707 EKIKKWLTTAKF
-720 RVGYGWSG
+720 RFGIGWSG

-740 YKSLGQYM
+740 YQSLGQYM
-748 NMAAIVPDRMQLD
+748 NMPAVYPVRMQLD
-761 NLKWETTREYDFGVD
+761 NLKWETTKEIDFGFD
-776 LRLFDRLNFTIDY
+776 LRLFNKLNITFDY
-789 YDKQTS
+789 YDKLTS
-795 DMLLKDTKLPVTT
+795 DLLLANTKLPSST
-808 GYGSVKYIN
+808 GYNTIKYIN
-817 SGKMSNKGIEMR
+817 SGKMSNKGVEIR
-829 FDLEVYKGKGWTVS
+829 FDYEVFRNKDWTVS

-862 VMDNYSFGNGN
+862 VMDNYTFGNGN

-886 FYGYRYLGVYQNSE
+886 FYGYRYLGVYQNTNE
-900 DTYARDANGQVMT
+900 TYARDAQGGIMN
-913 DWQQQVM
+913 DWKGEPITM
-920 VMRNGTERVFPGDA
+920 KNGTELVYPGDA
-934 KYDDINHDG
+934 KYEDINHDG
-943 VINENDIV
+943 VINESDIV

-958 KFFGGGGFSVRYK
+958 KFFGGGGFQVRYK
-971 QLTLTTFFY
+971 QFTLTTFFY
-980 GRYGQKVINGTRI
+980 GRYGQKVINGARI

-1000 KNNQSTAVL
+1000 KGNQSTAVL

-1015 GDQTDIP
+1015 GDDTDIP

-1045 RLKTLSLSYNLP
+1045 RLKTLSISYNVP
-1057 KEWLQKIGITRLNI
+1057 KKWLKKLGVNKLNV

-1084 KGQDPEVR
+1084 KGQDPEVT
-1092 MPSATSLVR
+1092 MPSATSLVK
-1101 DDATTPVSRRYAF
+1101 DNSTTPVTRRFSF
-1114 GINLDF
+1114 GLNLDF

>member
-1 MNTKKLRKLLNYI
+1 MKYIHHNIIEKKWMK
-14 LPSPLGEGSG
+14 
-24 VRLLPFL
+24 
-31 GEGSGVRLLPFL
+31 
-43 GEGSGVRLLL
+43 RLLL
-53 FFIVSLFFSPAGAQ
+53 LTLLIQSSIFNLQSSIIQAQ
-67 TITGTV
+67 TKVITGKVTEV
-73 YEMLGGQREPIVGA
+73 LGGSKEPIMGA
-87 NVVLVNHQNRYVKGA
+87 NVVLVNNQGRYVKGA
-102 VTDLNGQYRLQ
+102 VTDFDGNYNLQ
-113 VPQDAQNLRIQ
+113 VPADSKNLKIR

-132 QSVRYTGQTQQNFT
+132 ITVNYTGQTHQNFS
-146 MENQTTLQEVR
+146 MEGATTIQEVK
-157 VTGQRGGRD
+157 VVGQRGGRD
-166 AMGISRMEQTSAVQK
+166 GMGITRMEQTSAVQK
-181 IDLTEIVDISPVTSV
+181 LDLTEIVETSPVTSV

-295 VLLITT
+295 VLLINT
-301 KRGAMG
+301 KRGSMG
-307 KTKFSFSSKYT
+307 KTKFSFSSKFT
-318 FKQEPESV
+318 VKQEPNSI
-326 PLLNGPQYVA
+326 PLLNGAQYVS

-341 IWNAANSKGLSSAA
+341 IWNAANAKGVSSAA
-355 TEMNMLFNNM
+355 NEMNMLFNNA

-370 PLYRY
+370 PSYRY
-375 YDEYNVDTDWLE
+375 YDEYNVDTDWLD
-387 AVKHNA
+387 AVKRNA
-393 IISDNNFSMTGGGE
+393 IITDNNFSMTGGGE

-427 GVQRLSAGMKITYKF
+427 GVQRLSTGMKITYNF
-442 SDQLRVRTDF
+442 SDALRVRTDF
-452 SFSNTNRD
+452 SFSNTNKD
-460 ANVLSNARSMA
+460 ANVLDNARSMA
-471 MQKMPNLSPYW
+471 MQKMPNLSPYY
-482 IDDQTGASTGIF
+482 IDDVTKESTGVY
-494 FTQQEDFQGAYS
+494 FTQQEDFQGSYS
-506 SNYNPVA
+506 GNYNPVA
-513 LVSEGYNK
+513 MVNEGYSK
-521 TTQRDE
+521 TTQRQE
-527 KMTITLEYDFPFH
+527 KMTITLEYDFPFN

-551 RTTKNKQFLPQ
+551 STTKNKKFLPQ
-562 VATGVLWTSSNANR
+562 EATGVLWTSANANR

-581 SDAFSLQTENKLL
+581 SDAFSLQTENKLI
-594 YNNTFADRHKVIA
+594 YNNTFADVHKLVA
-607 TALIRTNDSQSFS
+607 TGLVKTNDSQSFS

-654 ISLIAQGVYTYD
+654 IMFIGQAVYSYD
-666 NRYVLRATLNREG
+666 NRYVVRATVNREG
-679 NSTMGKER
+679 NSTMGKDK

-696 AAWNIEQEHFW
+696 VAWNAEQEHFW
-707 PESVKEWLNVAKV
+707 SESVKKWLNTAKL
-720 RVGYGWSG
+720 RIGYGWSG

-748 NMAAIVPDRMQLD
+748 DMAAIVPDRMQLD
-761 NLKWETTREYDFGVD
+761 NLKWETTREMDFGID
-776 LRLFDRLNFTIDY
+776 LRLFDKLNFTIDY
-789 YDKQTS
+789 YDKETS

-808 GYGSVKYIN
+808 GYSSVKYIN

-829 FDLEVYKGKGWTVS
+829 FDLEVFRNKDWTVS

-873 YALRIVENAPVGS
+873 YALRIVENAPVGA
-886 FYGYRYLGVYQNSE
+886 FYGYRYLGVYQNTGE
-900 DTYARDANGQVMT
+900 TYARNAEGNIMY
-913 DWQQQVM
+913 DWQGQAITM
-920 VMRNGTERVFPGDA
+920 KNGTEQVYPGDA
-934 KYDDINHDG
+934 KYEDINHDG

-958 KFFGGGGFSVRYK
+958 KFFGGGGFQVRWK

-980 GRYGQKVINGTRI
+980 GRYGQKVINGARI
-993 SLENMRG
+993 NLENMRG

-1057 KEWLQKIGITRLNI
+1057 KKWLKSLGINKLNI

-1084 KGQDPEVR
+1084 KGQDPEVK
-1092 MPSATSLVR
+1092 MPSPTSLVK
-1101 DDATTPVSRRYAF
+1101 DSSTTPVSKRYAF

>member
-1 MNTKKLRKLLNYI
+1 MISKISRRHLI
-14 LPSPLGEGSG
+14 
-24 VRLLPFL
+24 FL
-31 GEGSGVRLLPFL
+31 S
-43 GEGSGVRLLL
+43 
-53 FFIVSLFFSPAGAQ
+53 FIICQLSFSSVAAQ
-67 TITGTV
+67 TKVITGTV
-73 YEMLGGQREPIVGA
+73 TETLGGAKEPIMGA
-87 NVVLVNHQNRYVKGA
+87 NVVLVNSQGRYVKGA
-102 VTDLNGQYRLQ
+102 VTDFDGNYNLQ
-113 VPQDAQNLRIQ
+113 VPADSKNLKIR

-132 QSVRYTGQTQQNFT
+132 ITVNYTGQTHQNFS
-146 MENQTTLQEVR
+146 MEGATTIQEVK
-157 VTGQRGGRD
+157 VVGQRGGRD
-166 AMGISRMEQTSAVQK
+166 GMGITRMEQTSAVQK
-181 IDLTEIVDISPVTSV
+181 LDLTEIVETSPVTSV

-295 VLLITT
+295 VLLINT
-301 KRGAMG
+301 KRGSMG
-307 KTKFSFSSKYT
+307 KTKFSFSSKFT
-318 FKQEPESV
+318 VKDEPDPI
-326 PLLNGPQYVA
+326 PLLNGAQYVS

-341 IWNAANSKGLSSAA
+341 IWNAANAKGVSSAA
-355 TEMNMLFNNM
+355 NEMNMLFNNA

-370 PLYRY
+370 PTYRY

-387 AVKHNA
+387 AVKRNA
-393 IISDNNFSMTGGGE
+393 IITDNNFSMTGGGE

-427 GVQRLSAGMKITYKF
+427 GVQRLSAGMKITYNF
-442 SDQLRVRTDF
+442 SDALRVRTDF
-452 SFSNTNRD
+452 SFSNTNKD
-460 ANVLSNARSMA
+460 ANVLDNARSMA
-471 MQKMPNLSPYW
+471 MQKMPNLSPYY
-482 IDDQTGASTGIF
+482 IDDVTKQSTGVY
-494 FTQQEDFQGAYS
+494 FTQQEDFQGSYS
-506 SNYNPVA
+506 GNYNPVA
-513 LVSEGYNK
+513 MVNEGYSK
-521 TTQRDE
+521 TTQRQE
-527 KMTITLEYDFPFH
+527 KMTITLEYDFPFN

-551 RTTKNKQFLPQ
+551 STTKNKKFLPQ
-562 VATGVLWTSSNANR
+562 EATGVLWTSANANR

-581 SDAFSLQTENKLL
+581 SDAFSLQTENKLI
-594 YNNTFADRHKVIA
+594 YNNTFADVHKLVA
-607 TALIRTNDSQSFS
+607 TGLVKTNDSQSFS

-654 ISLIAQGVYTYD
+654 IMFIGQAVYSYD
-666 NRYVLRATLNREG
+666 NRYVVRATVNREG
-679 NSTMGKER
+679 NSTMGKDK

-696 AAWNIEQEHFW
+696 VAWNAEQEHFW
-707 PESVKEWLNVAKV
+707 SESVKKWLNTAKL
-720 RVGYGWSG
+720 RIGYGWSG

-761 NLKWETTREYDFGVD
+761 NLKWETTREMDFGID
-776 LRLFDRLNFTIDY
+776 LRLFDKLNFTIDY
-789 YDKQTS
+789 YDKETN

-808 GYGSVKYIN
+808 GYSSVKYIN

-829 FDLEVYKGKGWTVS
+829 FDLEVFRNKDWTVS

-873 YALRIVENAPVGS
+873 YALRIVENAPVGA
-886 FYGYRYLGVYQNSE
+886 FYGYRYLGVYQNTGE
-900 DTYARDANGQVMT
+900 TYARNAEGNIMY
-913 DWQQQVM
+913 DWQGQAITM
-920 VMRNGTERVFPGDA
+920 KNGTEQVYPGDA
-934 KYDDINHDG
+934 KYEDINHDG

-958 KFFGGGGFSVRYK
+958 KFFGGGGFQVRWK

-980 GRYGQKVINGTRI
+980 GRYGQKVINGARI
-993 SLENMRG
+993 NLENMRG

-1057 KEWLQKIGITRLNI
+1057 KKWLKSLGINKLNI

-1084 KGQDPEVR
+1084 KGQDPEVK
-1092 MPSATSLVR
+1092 MPSPTSLVK
-1101 DDATTPVSRRYAF
+1101 DSSTTPVSKRYAF

>member
-1 MNTKKLRKLLNYI
+1 MNRLRI
-14 LPSPLGEGSG
+14 LIFS
-24 VRLLPFL
+24 
-31 GEGSGVRLLPFL
+31 
-43 GEGSGVRLLL
+43 
-53 FFIVSLFFSPAGAQ
+53 FFNILILTVSAQ
-67 TITGTV
+67 TITGNV
-73 YEMLGGQREPIVGA
+73 SEMLGNTKEPIMGA
-87 NVVLVNHQNRYVKGA
+87 NVVLVNSQNRYVKGA
-102 VTDLNGQYRLQ
+102 VTDMNGNYNLQ
-113 VPQDAQNLRIQ
+113 VPKDAKNLRLQ

-132 QSVRYTGQTQQNFT
+132 QTVKYTGQTQLNFT
-146 MENQTTLQEVR
+146 LENQATIQEVT
-157 VTGQRGGRD
+157 VQGTRGSRD
-166 AMGISRMEQTSAVQK
+166 RMGISRMEQTSSVQK
-181 IDLTEIVDISPVTSV
+181 IDLSEIVETSPVTSV

-244 DVDISED
+244 DVDISDD
-251 FNFATANEEDFGALL
+251 FNFSTANEEDFGALL

-295 VLLITT
+295 VLLINT

-307 KTKFSFSSKYT
+307 KTKFSFSSKLT
-318 FKQEPESV
+318 AKKEPKSI

-341 IWNAANSKGLSSAA
+341 IWNAANAKGIGSAA
-355 TEMNMLFNNM
+355 NELNMLFNNA

-370 PLYRY
+370 PTYKY

-387 AVKHNA
+387 AVKQNA
-393 IISDNNFSMTGGGE
+393 VITDNNFSMTGGGE

-415 GYYDEQGTTRGT
+415 GYYDEQGTTVGT
-427 GVQRLSAGMKITYKF
+427 GVQRLSAGMKITYSF
-442 SDQLRVRTDF
+442 SDRLRVRTDF
-452 SFSNTNRD
+452 SFSNTNKD
-460 ANVLSNARSMA
+460 ANVLDNARSMA
-471 MQKMPNLSPYW
+471 QQKMPNLSPYW
-482 IDDQTGASTGIF
+482 IDDATKQSTGIY
-494 FTQQEDFQGAYS
+494 FTPQEDFQGSYS

-513 LVSEGYNK
+513 LVNEGYNK

-551 RTTKNKQFLPQ
+551 RTTKNKKFLPQ
-562 VATGVLWTSSNANR
+562 EATGVLWTSQYANQ

-581 SDAFSLQTENKLL
+581 TDAFSLQTENKLI
-594 YNNTFADRHKVIA
+594 YNNTFAEKHKIIA
-607 TALIRTNDSQSFS
+607 TGLIKTADSQSFS
-620 YTSST
+620 YSSVT

-639 SVVAAS
+639 SVVASS

-654 ISLIAQGVYTYD
+654 VSLIGQAVYSFD
-666 NRYVLRATLNREG
+666 NRYVLRATINHEG
-679 NSTMGKER
+679 NSTMGKEK

-696 AAWNIEQEHFW
+696 AAWNIEQEHFLGDR
-707 PESVKEWLNVAKV
+707 VKKWLNIAKI
-720 RVGYGWSG
+720 RIGYGWSG

-740 YKSLGQYM
+740 YKSLGQYLD
-748 NMAAIVPDRMQLD
+748 MAAIVPDRMQLD
-761 NLKWETTREYDFGVD
+761 NLKWETTKEYDLGID
-776 LRLFDRLNFTIDY
+776 LRLFDKLNITLDY

-795 DMLLKDTKLPVTT
+795 DMLLKDTKLPTST
-808 GYGSVKYIN
+808 GYSSVKYIN
-817 SGKMSNKGIEMR
+817 SGKMSNKGVELR
-829 FDLEVYKGKGWTVS
+829 FDYEVFRNKDWTIS

-862 VMDNYSFGNGN
+862 NMDNYTFGNGN
-873 YALRIVENAPVGS
+873 YALRIIENAPVGA
-886 FYGYRYLGVYQNSE
+886 FYGYRYLGVYQNVDE
-900 DTYARDANGQVMT
+900 TYARDAQGNIMY
-913 DWQQQVM
+913 DWQGSAITM
-920 VMRNGTERVFPGDA
+920 KNGTEQTYPGDA
-934 KYDDINHDG
+934 KYEDINHDG
-943 VINENDIV
+943 VINESDIV

-958 KFFGGGGFSVRYK
+958 KFFGGGGFQVRYK

-980 GRYGQKVINGTRI
+980 GRYGQKVINGARI

-1000 KNNQSTAVL
+1000 KANQSTAVL

-1015 GDQTDIP
+1015 GDETDIP

-1045 RLKTLSLSYNLP
+1045 RLKTLTLSYNFP
-1057 KEWLQKIGITRLNI
+1057 KKLLKQLSLTKLNMFI
-1071 FATGYDL
+1071 TGYDL

-1084 KGQDPEVR
+1084 KGQDPEVK
-1092 MPSATSLVR
+1092 MPSATSLVK
-1101 DDATTPVSRRYAF
+1101 DNATTPVSRRFAF

>member
-1 MNTKKLRKLLNYI
+1 MITKTKHILTAILL
-14 LPSPLGEGSG
+14 
-24 VRLLPFL
+24 V
-31 GEGSGVRLLPFL
+31 VCTATA
-43 GEGSGVRLLL
+43 V
-53 FFIVSLFFSPAGAQ
+53 AQ
-67 TITGTV
+67 NNVITGTV
-73 YEMLGGQREPIVGA
+73 MEKFGDALEPIMGA
-87 NVVLVNHQNRYVKGA
+87 NVVLVNGQNRHVKGT
-102 VTDLNGQYRLQ
+102 VTDINGKYNLA
-113 VPQDAQNLRIQ
+113 VPADGKKLRIK

-132 QSVRYTGQTQQNFT
+132 QTVNYTGQTKIDFKLESNT
-146 MENQTTLQEVR
+146 SIQEVT

-166 AMGISRMEQTSAVQK
+166 QMGISRLEQTSATQRL
-181 IDLTEIVDISPVTSV
+181 DLTQIVETAPVTSV

-233 EPLIVIDGVPQ
+233 EPLIIIDGVPQ
-244 DVDISED
+244 DIDISDD

-301 KRGAMG
+301 KRGSMG

-318 FKQEPESV
+318 FKSEPKSI
-326 PLLNGPQYVA
+326 PLLNGAQYVS

-341 IWNAANSKGLSSAA
+341 IWNAANAKGISNASS
-355 TEMNMLFNNM
+355 EMNMLFNNP
-365 ELNYD
+365 EINYD
-370 PLYRY
+370 PTYKY
-375 YDEYNVDTDWLE
+375 YDEYNVDTDWLD
-387 AVKHNA
+387 AVKQNA
-393 IISDNNFSMTGGGE
+393 IITDNNLSMTGGGE

-415 GYYDEQGTTRGT
+415 GYYDEQGTTVGT
-427 GVQRLSAGMKITYKF
+427 GVQRLSAGMKITYNF
-442 SDQLRVRTDF
+442 SDRLRVRTDF
-452 SFSNTNRD
+452 SFSNTNKD

-471 MQKMPNLSPYW
+471 QSKMPNLSPYW
-482 IDDQTGASTGIF
+482 IDPVTKQSTGVY
-494 FTQQEDFQGAYS
+494 FTPQEDFQGSYS

-513 LVSEGYNK
+513 MVNEGYNK

-551 RTTKNKQFLPQ
+551 RTTKNKKFLPQ
-562 VATGVLWTSSNANR
+562 EATGVLWTDTNANR
-576 STDAT
+576 STDAS
-581 SDAFSLQTENKLL
+581 SDAFSLQTENKLI
-594 YNNTFADRHKVIA
+594 YNNTFAEKHKLIA
-607 TALIRTNDSQSFS
+607 TALLRTNDSQSFS

-639 SVVAAS
+639 SIVASS
-645 GSGNSERRS
+645 GSGNSQRRS
-654 ISLIAQGVYTYD
+654 IMMIAQSVYSYD
-666 NRYVLRATLNREG
+666 NRYVLRATVNREG
-679 NSTMGKER
+679 NSTMGKSN

-696 AAWNIEQEHFW
+696 AAWNLEQEHFLS
-707 PESVKEWLNVAKV
+707 EKIKKWLTTAKF
-720 RVGYGWSG
+720 RFGIGWSG

-740 YKSLGQYM
+740 YQSLGQYM
-748 NMAAIVPDRMQLD
+748 NMPAVYPVRMQLD
-761 NLKWETTREYDFGVD
+761 NLKWETTKEIDFGFD
-776 LRLFDRLNFTIDY
+776 LRLFNKLNITFDY
-789 YDKQTS
+789 YDKLTS
-795 DMLLKDTKLPVTT
+795 DLLLANTKLPSST
-808 GYGSVKYIN
+808 GYNTIKYIN
-817 SGKMSNKGIEMR
+817 SGKMSNKGVEIR
-829 FDLEVYKGKGWTVS
+829 FDYEVFRNKDWTVS

-862 VMDNYSFGNGN
+862 VMDNYTFGNGN

-886 FYGYRYLGVYQNSE
+886 FYGYRYLGVYQNTNE
-900 DTYARDANGQVMT
+900 TYARDAQGGIMN
-913 DWQQQVM
+913 DWKGEPITM
-920 VMRNGTERVFPGDA
+920 KNGTELVYPGDA
-934 KYDDINHDG
+934 KYEDINHDG
-943 VINENDIV
+943 VINESDIV

-958 KFFGGGGFSVRYK
+958 KFFGGGGFQVRYK
-971 QLTLTTFFY
+971 QFTLTTFFY
-980 GRYGQKVINGTRI
+980 GRYGQKVINGARI

-1000 KNNQSTAVL
+1000 KGNQSTAVL

-1015 GDQTDIP
+1015 GDDTDIP

-1045 RLKTLSLSYNLP
+1045 RLKTLSISYNVP
-1057 KEWLQKIGITRLNI
+1057 KKWLKKLGVNKLNV

-1084 KGQDPEVR
+1084 KGQDPEVT
-1092 MPSATSLVR
+1092 MPSATSLVK
-1101 DDATTPVSRRYAF
+1101 DNSTTPVTRRFSF
-1114 GINLDF
+1114 GLNLDF

>member
-1 MNTKKLRKLLNYI
+1 MKQKIYTIIVMLLC
-14 LPSPLGEGSG
+14 S
-24 VRLLPFL
+24 
-31 GEGSGVRLLPFL
+31 
-43 GEGSGVRLLL
+43 
-53 FFIVSLFFSPAGAQ
+53 VSMIAQ
-67 TITGTV
+67 NKVITGTV
-73 YEMLGGQREPIVGA
+73 TELFGNSKEPIMGA
-87 NVVLVNHQNRYVKGA
+87 NVVLVNSQGRYVKGA
-102 VTDLNGQYRLQ
+102 VTDMNGNYNLQ
-113 VPQDAQNLRIQ
+113 VPADSKKLKVR

-132 QSVRYTGQTQQNFT
+132 QTVNYTGQTHLNFNL
-146 MENQTTLQEVR
+146 ESATTVKEVT

-166 AMGISRMEQTSAVQK
+166 GMGITRMEQTSSVQK
-181 IDLTEIVDISPVTSV
+181 LEMSEIVETTPVTSV

-295 VLLITT
+295 VLLINT

-307 KTKFSFSSKYT
+307 KTKFSFSSKFT
-318 FKQEPESV
+318 FKDEPDPI
-326 PLLNGPQYVA
+326 PLLNGAQYVS

-341 IWNAANSKGLSSAA
+341 IWNAANAKGVSSAA
-355 TEMNMLFNNM
+355 NEMNMLFNNA

-370 PLYRY
+370 PTYRY
-375 YDEYNVDTDWLE
+375 YDEYNVDTDWLD
-387 AVKHNA
+387 AVKRNA
-393 IISDNNFSMTGGGE
+393 IITDNNFSMTGGGE

-415 GYYDEQGTTRGT
+415 GYYDEQGTTKGT
-427 GVQRLSAGMKITYKF
+427 GVQRLSAGMKITYNF
-442 SDQLRVRTDF
+442 SDRLRVRTDF
-452 SFSNTNRD
+452 NFSNTNKD
-460 ANVLSNARSMA
+460 ANVLENARAMA
-471 MQKMPNLSPYW
+471 MQKMPNLSPYY
-482 IDDQTGASTGIF
+482 IDDVTKESTGVY
-494 FTQQEDFQGAYS
+494 FTQQEDFQGAFTGIS
-506 SNYNPVA
+506 SSKGSANFNPVA
-513 LVSEGYNK
+513 LVNEGYSK
-521 TTQRDE
+521 TTQRNE

-551 RTTKNKQFLPQ
+551 STTKNKKFLPQ
-562 VATGVLWTSSNANR
+562 EATGVLWTSSYANQ

-581 SDAFSLQTENKLL
+581 SDAFSLQTENKLI
-594 YNNTFADRHKVIA
+594 YNNTFAEKHKLIA
-607 TALIRTNDSQSFS
+607 TALMKTADSQSFS
-620 YTSST
+620 YSSAT

-633 SDPVVG
+633 SDPIVG
-639 SVVAAS
+639 SVVASS
-645 GSGNSERRS
+645 GSGNSEKRS
-654 ISLIAQGVYTYD
+654 VMFIGQAVYSFD
-666 NRYVLRATLNREG
+666 NRYVVRATVNREG
-679 NSTMGKER
+679 NSTMGKDR

-696 AAWNIEQEHFW
+696 LAWNLEQEHFW
-707 PESVKEWLNVAKV
+707 SESVKNWLNTAKL
-720 RVGYGWSG
+720 RAGLGWSG

-761 NLKWETTREYDFGVD
+761 NLKWETTREVDLGID
-776 LRLFDRLNFTIDY
+776 LRLFNRLNFTFDY
-789 YDKQTS
+789 YDKETS
-795 DMLLKDTKLPVTT
+795 DMLLKNTALPVTT
-808 GYGSVKYIN
+808 GYSSVKYIN
-817 SGKMSNKGIEMR
+817 SGKMSNKGVEMR
-829 FDLEVYKGKGWTVS
+829 FDLEVFRNKQWTVS
-843 VNANVSR
+843 INANVSR

-862 VMDNYSFGNGN
+862 VMDNYTFGNGN
-873 YALRIVENAPVGS
+873 YALRIVENAPVGA
-886 FYGYRYLGVYQNSE
+886 FYGYRYLGVYQNTE
-900 DTYARDANGQVMT
+900 ETYARNAEGGIMT
-913 DWQQQVM
+913 DWQGKTITM
-920 VMRNGTERVFPGDA
+920 KNGTEQVYPGDA
-934 KYDDINHDG
+934 KYEDINHDG

-958 KFFGGGGFSVRYK
+958 KFFGGGGFQVRYK

-980 GRYGQKVINGTRI
+980 GRYGQKVINGARI
-993 SLENMRG
+993 DLENMRG

-1009 HRWRAE
+1009 HRWRNE

-1033 GSDRFVEDASFL
+1033 GSDRFVEDASFI

-1057 KEWLQKIGITRLNI
+1057 KAWLKKLGVNRLNI

-1078 FTWTSY
+1078 FTWTGY
-1084 KGQDPEVR
+1084 KGQDPEVK
-1092 MPSATSLVR
+1092 MPSPTSLVK
-1101 DDATTPVSRRYAF
+1101 DSSTTPVSKRYAF
-1114 GINLDF
+1114 GINIDF